1 MTIVYHDTWETKKGV
16 QDAKRH
22 QEKIDEAIK
31 KNVRDVIGTENII
44 TQDGKKKVRVPVKG
58 LKDYRFIHGQT
69 GEGGGIGQGD
79 GKPGDVIGRRPKQGQ
94 GGQKGGKG
102 HGDGDMETEIDI
114 DYLID
119 VMMEDLGLPWLD
131 PKKKNSI
138 EIPRDGSLNPLPKKV
153 RLPESIK
160 SVP

>member
-69 GEGGGIGQGD
+69 GEGGGGIGQGD
-79 GKPGDVIGRRPKQGQ
+79 GKPGDVIGRRPKQV
-94 GGQKGGKG
+94 KVVRKVVRVTV
-102 HGDGDMETEIDI
+102 MVTWKLR
-114 DYLID
+114 LI
-119 VMMEDLGLPWLD
+119 LTT
-131 PKKKNSI
+131 
-138 EIPRDGSLNPLPKKV
+138 
-153 RLPESIK
+153 
-160 SVP
+160 